1 MKKILVCIPTYNE
14 SENIEILCKKI
25 LNLKKKVDLL
35 IVDDNSPDDTSGIVE
50 KLKLKNKKLFLIKRE
65 KKIGIGSAIRT
76 GFNFALKKNYNAIIT
91 LDADFSHDP
100 KKIPLFIKKLEK
112 YDFVIGSRYIK
123 GGKTDYKGI
132 RNFLSRSANKLC
144 SFFLNMPFS
153 EFTTS
158 YRIYNYKCIK
168 MLNNKKLTAEDYSSL
183 IEFFFYI
190 YYSGFKCNEVPI
202 IFKDR
207 SKGNSKIPKLQIIYT
222 FLKLIT
228 LSLKKFFL
236 TKKNNAQKE

>member
-100 KKIPLFIKKLEK
+100 QKIPLFIKNLEK

-222 FLKLIT
+222 FLKLIK
-228 LSLKKFFL
+228 LSIKKFFL
-236 TKKNNAQKE
+236 TKKNNA

>member
-1 MKKILVCIPTYNE
+1 MKNFLVCIPTYNE

-65 KKIGIGSAIRT
+65 KKTGIGSAIRT

-100 KKIPLFIKKLEK
+100 QKIPLFIKNLEK

-123 GGKTDYKGI
+123 GGKSDYKGI
-132 RNFLSRSANKLC
+132 RDLLSRSANKLC
-144 SFFLNMPFS
+144 NFFLSMPFK

-158 YRIYNYKCIK
+158 YRIYSKKCLK
-168 MLNNKKLTAEDYSSL
+168 TLSKFKLNAEDYSSQ

-190 YYSGFKCNEVPI
+190 YYSGLKCSEIPI
-202 IFKDR
+202 HFKDR
-207 SKGNSKIPKLQIIYT
+207 SEGNSKIPKIQVIYSLFKLIKLY
-222 FLKLIT
+222 FLKKRFK
-228 LSLKKFFL
+228 SK
-236 TKKNNAQKE
+236 

>member
-65 KKIGIGSAIRT
+65 KKTGIGSAIRT

-100 KKIPLFIKKLEK
+100 QKIPLFIKNLEK
-112 YDFVIGSRYIK
+112 YDFIIGSRYIK
-123 GGKTDYKGI
+123 GGKSDYKGI
-132 RNFLSRSANKLC
+132 RDLLSRSANKLC
-144 SFFLNMPFS
+144 NFFLSMPFK

-158 YRIYNYKCIK
+158 YRIYSKKCLK
-168 MLNNKKLTAEDYSSL
+168 TLSKFKLNAEDYSSQ

-190 YYSGFKCNEVPI
+190 YYSGLKCNEIPI
-202 IFKDR
+202 MFKDR

-222 FLKLIT
+222 FLKLIK
-228 LSLKKFFL
+228 LSIKKFFL
-236 TKKNNAQKE
+236 TKKNNA